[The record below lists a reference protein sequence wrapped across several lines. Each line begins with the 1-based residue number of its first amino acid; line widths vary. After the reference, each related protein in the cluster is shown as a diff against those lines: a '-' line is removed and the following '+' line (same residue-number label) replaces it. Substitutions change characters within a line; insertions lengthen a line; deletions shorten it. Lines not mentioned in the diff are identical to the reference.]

1 MSNPDEPKKK
11 KPPQATVAWNPE
23 DVPDLE
29 SDAHAPD
36 QDAPAEDPAPRQ
48 SQPTIAWSADDLP
61 DPEDTGLAT
70 GSAEDE
76 PEEDRLIGQLL
87 RDKWRVLERIG
98 AGSFG
103 TVYKVEDVKG
113 GWVEALKI
121 LGVDRLHGAEAEN
134 ARKRFLREAQIMK
147 RLGAESAHI
156 VGLSTYEED
165 LEAGLIYFLMEL
177 VEGRDLA
184 TVVQEEGRFSTER
197 TIRLA
202 LQVCDALMAAH
213 EGPEA
218 VVHRDLKLENIMIT
232 TDRSGAEIAKVLDFG
247 IAKIAERDTDT
258 RLTTVGTL
266 GTPGYAAPEQL
277 RAEEVDGRTDLFA
290 FGVVLYALLAGHDPW
305 LGNAAGSSTHQI
317 YELMVA
323 SDRGE
328 VRPIDETGAVVP
340 PAMANIVVR
349 LLRRDPDERFQSA
362 RELRDALQRV
372 GAGGAEADA
381 ASLRVIT
388 DTPGVEILIRL
399 GRQTVAEGPTP
410 HVANGLAP
418 GTYKVSVRDPRY
430 RALETTVALGPGAM
444 EDLTLVTE
452 LRRAGAGAGVRR
464 SGLIA
469 AAIATVLLATG
480 AFVVRPWGRT
490 FELSDLRARAASGG
504 VSDVRLT
511 QRGIEGRFKVGFMP
525 APFRVPVDEGDVPG
539 AVGELRSGGLSVDT
553 SWEVRRLI
561 GLAASAQE
569 QTRYFGR
576 DGDDVRGYAQR
587 AAVLEP
593 GNVEARSLLLKV
605 AERMAWDAAAAQQD
619 GSPEIAQELLRAC
632 LSLVPDHSGCTA
644 ARDGN

>member
-1 MSNPDEPKKK
+1 MSNPDQPKKK

-23 DVPDLE
+23 DMPDLE
-29 SDAHAPD
+29 SDALTPD
-36 QDAPAEDPAPRQ
+36 QDAPAEEPAPRQ
-48 SQPTIAWSADDLP
+48 SQPTMAWSPDDLP
-61 DPEDTGLAT
+61 DPDDAGLAT
-70 GSAEDE
+70 GPDEDE
-76 PEEDRLIGQLL
+76 PEEDRLVGQLL
-87 RDKWRVLERIG
+87 RNKWRVLERIG

-147 RLGAESAHI
+147 RLGTESAHI

-184 TVVQEEGRFSTER
+184 TVVQEEGRFSMER

-213 EGPEA
+213 EGPEP
-218 VVHRDLKLENIMIT
+218 VVHRDLKLENIMLT
-232 TDRSGAEIAKVLDFG
+232 TDRAGDEIVKVLDFG
-247 IAKIAERDTDT
+247 IAKIAGGEADS

-340 PAMANIVVR
+340 PAMTNIVLR

-362 RELRDALQRV
+362 RELRDALLRV

-381 ASLRVIT
+381 ASLRVLT

-410 HVANGLAP
+410 QVANGLAP
-418 GTYKVSVRDPRY
+418 GTYKVLVRDPRY

-452 LRRAGAGAGVRR
+452 LRRGGSGAGVRR
-464 SGLIA
+464 PGLIA
-469 AAIATVLLATG
+469 AAIATALLATG
-480 AFVVRPWGRT
+480 AFVVQPWGRT
-490 FELSDLRARAASGG
+490 LELSDLRARVASGG
-504 VSDVRLT
+504 VSGVRVT
-511 QRGIEGRFKVGFMP
+511 QRGIEGRFKVGFVP
-525 APFRVPVDEGDVPG
+525 APFRVPVDERDVPG

-619 GSPEIAQELLRAC
+619 GSPEIAQELVREC
-632 LSLVPDHSGCTA
+632 LTLVPDHSGCTA
-644 ARDGN
+644 ARDRN